1 MNLQFFPDYTSN
13 DKYQTILYS
22 QLEKNQFNVSPLQN
36 PFEVPK
42 ETDVIHFHWIN
53 AIWKMINVEP
63 KEFVNQGFPGLFNYK
78 KNGTKT
84 IWTIHNTLPHE
95 TKDVKSEICLM
106 QKFSDESD
114 IIHIMLK
121 EGLKEIEKYIKIDHK
136 KVFFHQNSSYQSV
149 LKNKES
155 KKNNK
160 LKLNIPED
168 SVVIGSIGKIRPYK
182 NVQLL
187 LDAYLD
193 LYKKNKNVYLLI
205 AGLNKDDET
214 VKKIKKEAK
223 INKKIILIERFI
235 PDEEF
240 SEISTALDIAVYTY
254 KDILNSGSA
263 YTSFSFN
270 HYVVLPKFN
279 TLKSLFNL
287 KFISFFEPDSYLDL
301 SNTLYDIIK
310 YNKYKKFQVDVINWN
325 LKNTS
330 DKMSDGFF
338 KKIKEYLI

>member
-1 MNLQFFPDYTSN
+1 MNLKFFPDYTSN

-22 QLEKNQFNVSPLQN
+22 QSKKNKFNVSPLQN
-36 PFEVPK
+36 PFNVSK
-42 ETDVIHFHWIN
+42 ETDIIHFHWIN
-53 AIWKMINVEP
+53 AVWKMIDFEP
-63 KEFVNQGFPGLFNYK
+63 KEFVSQGFPGLFDYK

-95 TKDVKSEICLM
+95 TKDIKSEIDLM

-121 EGLKEIEKYIKIDHK
+121 EGLEEIEKYIKIDHK
-136 KVFFHQNSSYQSV
+136 KIFFHQNSSYSSV

-155 KKNNK
+155 KKNNR
-160 LKLNIPED
+160 LKLNIPEE
-168 SVVIGSIGKIRPYK
+168 SVVIGSVGKIRPYK

-193 LYKKNKNVYLLI
+193 LYKKNKDVYLLI
-205 AGLNKDDET
+205 AGLNKDNEA
-214 VKKIKKEAK
+214 VEKIKKAAEN
-223 INKKIILIERFI
+223 NKKIILIERFI

-240 SEISTALDIAVYTY
+240 SEISSILDIAVYTY

-270 HYVVLPKFN
+270 HYVVLPEFN
-279 TLKSLFNL
+279 ALKSLSNL
-287 KFISFFEPDSYLDL
+287 NFISFFKSDSSVDL
-301 SNTLYDIIK
+301 SKTLYDIIK
-310 YNKYKKFQVDVINWN
+310 FNKYKKFELDVINWN
-325 LKNTS
+325 LENTS
-330 DKMSDGFF
+330 KKMSDGFF